1 MVRGV
6 TEMKNRN
13 IKNPLTKRIPREL
26 RDDWKKYLVVSLF
39 LILTIGFVSGMYVA
53 NGSMMKAADES
64 VAKYKLE
71 DGHFELEREADE
83 ALLAAVRTGKQAQ
96 AQKKLNETFQDEFDR
111 EFAQAVP
118 VDVFENFFRNEE
130 EDNDNDG
137 TADGTIRVYAE
148 TEDVNL
154 ACLMEGRFPETKDEI
169 AIDRMHADNAGIKTG
184 DTITVGNQQYQ
195 AVGLI
200 AYVNYSTLHEKSTDF
215 MFDALKFDVAMVT
228 EEGFDR
234 LNSQIHFTYAW
245 KYEKRPADEKE
256 EKNFSDDFLE
266 SLLTQTV
273 VHEQEIKEYMPA
285 YANPAIHFA
294 TDDMGGDEAMGGVL
308 LDILIVII
316 AFVFAVTISSTIARE
331 ASAIGTLRAS
341 GYSKGE
347 LVRHYISMPVI
358 VTLIAAAVGNLLGY
372 SVFKNVV
379 VSMYYNS
386 YSLPAYETIWNPE
399 AFFKTTL
406 IPVALMLAVN
416 LAVIVRMMQ
425 HTPLQFLRHNLKK
438 TKRKK
443 AIRLPGW
450 KFFSRFRMRIILQNI
465 PNYMILFAGIL
476 FIATM
481 LSMAVGMP
489 DTLVYYKEHAK
500 DMMLAKYQYMLKSFE
515 DDTDNPDAEKFALYS
530 LEKKSDVLDEEIS
543 VYGIESGSSYVKID
557 GFDRLAQKEV
567 FVSRSFAE
575 KYDLKTGSS
584 IVLDEKYENSSY
596 RFEIAG
602 IYEQCQSLAVFLPIQ
617 HYWAVFDQEEGTYS
631 GYLSNVKL
639 VDLAEDNIAT
649 VITERDI
656 TKMCDQLDHSMGS
669 YMQYFQVLCVL
680 LSAVLIYLLTKLIIE
695 KNENAISMTKIL
707 GYENRE
713 IAGLYLLSTTIILV
727 IADVLCVGLG
737 SLVMNTAWKAIMAE
751 YNGWFTFM
759 TTPLGYVKMF
769 VFIFAGYLLVMVL
782 DFRRIRRIPMDAVLK
797 GAE

>member
-1 MVRGV
+1 
-6 TEMKNRN
+6 
-13 IKNPLTKRIPREL
+13 
-26 RDDWKKYLVVSLF
+26 
-39 LILTIGFVSGMYVA
+39 
-53 NGSMMKAADES
+53 
-64 VAKYKLE
+64 
-71 DGHFELEREADE
+71 
-83 ALLAAVRTGKQAQ
+83 
-96 AQKKLNETFQDEFDR
+96 
-111 EFAQAVP
+111 
-118 VDVFENFFRNEE
+118 
-130 EDNDNDG
+130 
-137 TADGTIRVYAE
+137 
-148 TEDVNL
+148 
-154 ACLMEGRFPETKDEI
+154 
-169 AIDRMHADNAGIKTG
+169 
-184 DTITVGNQQYQ
+184 
-195 AVGLI
+195 
-200 AYVNYSTLHEKSTDF
+200 
-215 MFDALKFDVAMVT
+215 
-228 EEGFDR
+228 
-234 LNSQIHFTYAW
+234 
-245 KYEKRPADEKE
+245 
-256 EKNFSDDFLE
+256 
-266 SLLTQTV
+266 
-273 VHEQEIKEYMPA
+273 
-285 YANPAIHFA
+285 
-294 TDDMGGDEAMGGVL
+294 
-308 LDILIVII
+308 
-316 AFVFAVTISSTIARE
+316 
-331 ASAIGTLRAS
+331 
-341 GYSKGE
+341 
-347 LVRHYISMPVI
+347 
-358 VTLIAAAVGNLLGY
+358 
-372 SVFKNVV
+372 
-379 VSMYYNS
+379 
-386 YSLPAYETIWNPE
+386 
-399 AFFKTTL
+399 
-406 IPVALMLAVN
+406 
-416 LAVIVRMMQ
+416 
-425 HTPLQFLRHNLKK
+425 
-438 TKRKK
+438 
-443 AIRLPGW
+443 
-450 KFFSRFRMRIILQNI
+450 
-465 PNYMILFAGIL
+465 
-476 FIATM
+476 
-481 LSMAVGMP
+481 
-489 DTLVYYKEHAK
+489 
-500 DMMLAKYQYMLKSFE
+500 MMLAKYQYMLKSFE

-782 DFRRIRRIPMDAVLK
+782 DFRRIRRIPMDEALK